1 MLNITISPLES
12 GQRYTWPPMFTE
24 VAPPDHPWHA
34 FLISSSVGSL
44 DELVGS
50 TDSELVGSMAS
61 ELAGSAAELL
71 DSSADEMAS
80 MRELLTGSWLMGMLM
95 ELLEA
100 AGFVSAG
107 VASAWLELAGPSV
120 WLELLSVSGEL
131 TESGM
136 GSTTWSEVGDELSS
150 QALNANDAVMPSVA
164 AMALLTFLFS
174 IFTNTSTLCPK
185 IHFFKGKRL

>member
-1 MLNITISPLES
+1 MLNITVSPLES
-12 GQRYTWPPMFTE
+12 GQRYTWPPMVTE

-44 DELVGS
+44 DELAGS

-71 DSSADEMAS
+71 DSSADEIAS
-80 MRELLTGSWLMGMLM
+80 IRELLTGSWLMGMLM

-100 AGFVSAG
+100 AGF
-107 VASAWLELAGPSV
+107 ASAWLELAGPSV
-120 WLELLSVSGEL
+120 WLELLMVSGEL

-136 GSTTWSEVGDELSS
+136 GSTTWSEVGEELLS
-150 QALNANDAVMPSVA
+150 QALNANEAVIPSVA

-174 IFTNTSTLCPK
+174 IFTNTSTLCTK
-185 IHFFKGKRL
+185 IHFFEGKRL